1 MGGFTMSAISQLID
15 TLKQKLAS
23 RFLQNLGWLGLSE
36 LFIRISRLAATVV
49 LARQLSKYEYGLA
62 ALILTTNA
70 FVEVFTHNGIWD
82 KLIQADEEDI
92 EDLSQ
97 TAYCLN
103 WIVCVCLFLIQCL
116 ISYPVAWFYH
126 DNNLILP
133 ICAMSVVYL
142 LIPMGL
148 VQSSLSQR
156 ENRLHVLALAN
167 GVQVSTDNVLT
178 IILAF
183 CGMGYWAIILPKIIV
198 APIWVGIHYFN
209 QKWRPKKGFSFKK
222 WQEIIRF
229 GRSVLGVR
237 MMNTLRNNLD
247 YLIAGKFLGVEALGI
262 YYFAFN
268 AGLGISMSAIDA
280 LDIALFPHLCAARAE
295 PTKFKERYFSSFK
308 TIALIVVPLVLL
320 QSSLAPIYVPIVF
333 GQKWLPAIPILILIC
348 LSAIPRPFANAASRA
363 LWAMDKPDWDLKWNI
378 FFTGFFAIALL
389 IGANWNIICI
399 AVAVLLAHWLA
410 LPIYTLW
417 VNRYVRSL

>member
-1 MGGFTMSAISQLID
+1 MSAISQLID

-36 LFIRISRLAATVV
+36 LFIRISRLAATVI

-70 FVEVFTHNGIWD
+70 FVEVFTQNGIWD
-82 KLIQADEEDI
+82 KLIQADEKDI
-92 EDLSQ
+92 EELSQ

-103 WIVCVCLFLIQCL
+103 WIVCSSLFLIQCL
-116 ISYPVAWFYH
+116 ISFPIAWFYH

-133 ICAMSVVYL
+133 ICGMAVVYL
-142 LIPMGL
+142 LIPWGL
-148 VQSSLSQR
+148 VQASLSQR

-167 GVQVSTDNVLT
+167 GVQVSLDNVLT
-178 IILAF
+178 IILAL
-183 CGMGYWAIILPKIIV
+183 CGLGIWAIILPKIIV
-198 APIWVGIHYFN
+198 GPIWVAIHYFN
-209 QKWRPKKGFSFKK
+209 QSWRPKKEFSLKN

-229 GRSVLGVR
+229 GRSVLGIK

-268 AGLGISMSAIDA
+268 AGLGISMSAIEA
-280 LDIALFPHLCAARAE
+280 LDSALFPHLCAARAE
-295 PTKFKERYFSSFK
+295 PAKFKERYFSSFK
-308 TIALIVVPLVLL
+308 TIAWIVVPLVLL

-333 GQKWLPAIPILILIC
+333 SSKWLPAIPILILIC

-363 LWAMDKPDWDLKWNI
+363 LWAMDKPNWDLKWNI
-378 FFTGFFAIALL
+378 FFTGFFAISLL
-389 IGANWNIICI
+389 IGVNWNIIGI

-410 LPIYTLW
+410 LPIYTFW
-417 VNRYVRSL
+417 VNRYVRTL